1 MKKMEVD
8 AHRAT
13 ILKCFAAIR
22 ENMNISNR
30 DDWNVSKIVKDKLK
44 GNLD

>member
-1 MKKMEVD
+1 MEVD
-8 AHRAT
+8 SHRSI

-22 ENMNISNR
+22 ESMNISNR

-44 GNLD
+44 GTLD